1 MNLTALLGGDAW
13 GGYWDLM
20 RKYHRFEVRGLEHI
34 LNHRGPALIVGYHG
48 KPGARDLIM
57 LQTQLLREHGM
68 VTHAVTHDMM
78 LRLPFVRSAAL
89 GMQLI
94 GRDPASIEAAVKRK
108 EKLVVTPGGIEEA
121 WGSFRDRYTVKWRR
135 RLGYLKLAIEHKL
148 PIIPVGAVGV
158 DDAFYGLYNA
168 YEIWKPLWDRYGLP
182 VGTGVWIGFGP
193 LGAWPFT
200 PPFPSRIIQYVD
212 PPIDLAKEGLKDTKD
227 PEKLLGF
234 HNYLAARVQQ
244 ILDHAR
250 KQLRARAVEEE
261 MEELT
266 CLNPVL

>member
-1 MNLTALLGGDAW
+1 MNLTALLGGVAW

-168 YEIWKPLWDRYGLP
+168 YEIWKPL
-182 VGTGVWIGFGP
+182 GTATG
-193 LGAWPFT
+193 
-200 PPFPSRIIQYVD
+200 SRW
-212 PPIDLAKEGLKDTKD
+212 
-227 PEKLLGF
+227 
-234 HNYLAARVQQ
+234 
-244 ILDHAR
+244 
-250 KQLRARAVEEE
+250 ARASGSASGRSAPGRSRRLSRPESSS
-261 MEELT
+261 T
-266 CLNPVL
+266 STRPSIWRRKGSKTPKTRRSCSGSTTIWQRGCSRS